1 MILSRRSFFSKLGKG
16 VGYVAL
22 LASLPQIAWAKWN
35 QKAFAATS
43 LDAAIKARF
52 GDAAIEES
60 PDVKLKAP
68 PIAEDGA
75 VVSIGVKTDLPDVKS
90 ISLFVRDNPSP
101 LITNLSLSPRSIA
114 DVQIRIRMGKSSE
127 VIAIVDAGGKLYKAS
142 QQVKVTIGGCGG

>member
-90 ISLFVRDNPSP
+90 RRGWKTL
-101 LITNLSLSPRSIA
+101 
-114 DVQIRIRMGKSSE
+114 QSE
-127 VIAIVDAGGKLYKAS
+127 S
-142 QQVKVTIGGCGG
+142 TS